1 MIFLN
6 PSILLGL
13 LAASIPLIIHLLN
26 FRKLNK
32 VEFSS
37 LNFLKEL
44 QKSKIRKIKIK
55 QWLLLF
61 LRILL
66 IILLVL
72 AFARPTLE
80 GTNII
85 GASSA
90 KSSSVFVLDNSPS
103 MSYVADQGSYF
114 NQSKKIIKEIINNID
129 DGNDFYFITTSDSIK
144 NTKNKT
150 NALNILDDLQ
160 ITQLTKPLSKV
171 INNAKTELLNS
182 QNINKEIFIFSDFQK
197 STFLKSEK
205 RSFNSSIDEN
215 IKSFSFDMSEDDP
228 INTSVSNLKLNN
240 SIIEINKPLSFSVNV
255 SNFSNTQSNDQTVS
269 LFLNDRRVAQQTI
282 ALGPFQTKNID
293 FETTINS
300 TGLIEAKAEIEDDNI
315 LQDNLCYLNFEVLEK
330 INILL
335 IYNEVNDINFL
346 ESAINTAVNSGQFEL
361 TEKPIS
367 TLSYIDLNNYNMVFI
382 VTSGNIEFQNI
393 KKYLSTGGNIVI
405 FPNSNPDLAKMNEL
419 YKEINLPV
427 IQKIISVDNKN
438 ANFAEFESIDFSHPL
453 FQNLFSEKKQQIESP
468 NIYKYLKLES
478 TQNVKNI
485 IKLNDKSIFLGETNF
500 NKGRIIFFNTAP
512 NLEGGNF
519 PLKSIFAPLITRTVL
534 YLTKNQNENNI
545 SVGENIKLPVT
556 DFNFPILEIIAPNK
570 KEKINLQNNDSELLN
585 FYETENAGSYK
596 FYNNKDLVDF
606 ASVNLNPIESD
617 LRKMDLD
624 SLKGFYENLFD
635 QNYTLINK
643 NEKYIDKIRTARYGT
658 ELWKLFLLLAFL
670 TALIEMFVA
679 RSSKKDLMNLN

>member
-66 IILLVL
+66 IVLLVL

-150 NALNILDDLQ
+150 NSLNILDYLQ

-269 LFLNDRRVAQQTI
+269 LFLNDQRVAQQTI

-315 LQDNLCYLNFEVLEK
+315 LQDNLCYLNFEVL
-330 INILL
+330 
-335 IYNEVNDINFL
+335 
-346 ESAINTAVNSGQFEL
+346 
-361 TEKPIS
+361 
-367 TLSYIDLNNYNMVFI
+367 
-382 VTSGNIEFQNI
+382 
-393 KKYLSTGGNIVI
+393 
-405 FPNSNPDLAKMNEL
+405 
-419 YKEINLPV
+419 
-427 IQKIISVDNKN
+427 
-438 ANFAEFESIDFSHPL
+438 
-453 FQNLFSEKKQQIESP
+453 
-468 NIYKYLKLES
+468 
-478 TQNVKNI
+478 
-485 IKLNDKSIFLGETNF
+485 
-500 NKGRIIFFNTAP
+500 
-512 NLEGGNF
+512 
-519 PLKSIFAPLITRTVL
+519 
-534 YLTKNQNENNI
+534 
-545 SVGENIKLPVT
+545 
-556 DFNFPILEIIAPNK
+556 
-570 KEKINLQNNDSELLN
+570 
-585 FYETENAGSYK
+585 
-596 FYNNKDLVDF
+596 
-606 ASVNLNPIESD
+606 
-617 LRKMDLD
+617 
-624 SLKGFYENLFD
+624 
-635 QNYTLINK
+635 
-643 NEKYIDKIRTARYGT
+643 
-658 ELWKLFLLLAFL
+658 
-670 TALIEMFVA
+670 
-679 RSSKKDLMNLN
+679 